1 MNKLLKLFLLIL
13 LFFCIT
19 LQAGPEIVIQLRL
32 YEGFSA
38 TGTPSGVIVSSY
50 YLQKIPGDNIL
61 PFVEL
66 TREKEKLIKI
76 YHLKDVRQI
85 ASLDVV
91 LQKKD
96 IRVHTQELALNG
108 KKIAIQLGK
117 VPQKSDRFKV
127 KVIQQSPG
135 AKPLMETEIIMPQK
149 KTAVLGFKDSQ
160 EKIYFLAFNRK
171 QDDKNARSMKMVLPL
186 YPAEAVTKKLE
197 GDVIVALKTD
207 KEGKVMKTK
216 LLEGDPLLANSAIK
230 YVKQWQLKSPKIGK
244 KGGPRDIILIFLF
257 LGSIQHLAIPPYVNG
272 LAWKIHLT
280 VKKQIP

>member
-96 IRVHTQELALNG
+96 IRS
-108 KKIAIQLGK
+108 
-117 VPQKSDRFKV
+117 PQSLR
-127 KVIQQSPG
+127 I
-135 AKPLMETEIIMPQK
+135 
-149 KTAVLGFKDSQ
+149 
-160 EKIYFLAFNRK
+160 
-171 QDDKNARSMKMVLPL
+171 
-186 YPAEAVTKKLE
+186 
-197 GDVIVALKTD
+197 
-207 KEGKVMKTK
+207 
-216 LLEGDPLLANSAIK
+216 
-230 YVKQWQLKSPKIGK
+230 
-244 KGGPRDIILIFLF
+244 
-257 LGSIQHLAIPPYVNG
+257 
-272 LAWKIHLT
+272 
-280 VKKQIP
+280 